1 MPTIEWNEF
10 YPKADGNNFSANL
23 QTTSNNQVGLDKKHF
38 EVDRY
43 ILAEAL
49 SNVEELGLMQ
59 TELGKDQVDS
69 LLGQI
74 FKKQNTK
81 EVNLYEVN
89 LADVDKSLLSEA
101 VTTYKF

>member
-49 SNVEELGLMQ
+49 SNVEELGRD
-59 TELGKDQVDS
+59 GVVA

-81 EVNLYEVN
+81 EVNLYEAN
-89 LADVDKSLLSEA
+89 LSNVDKSLLSEA